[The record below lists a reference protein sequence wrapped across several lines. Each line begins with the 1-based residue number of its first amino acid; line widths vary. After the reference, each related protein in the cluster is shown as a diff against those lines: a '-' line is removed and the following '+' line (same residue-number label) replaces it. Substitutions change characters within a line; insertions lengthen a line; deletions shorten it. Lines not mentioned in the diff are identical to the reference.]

1 MCFLFDRSFASSVV
15 NSALATNLFEVPF
28 VKRHSTVSFVA
39 GQPLGYYYA
48 SWPLFALSHHILVLV
63 WWCAELVYPGRR
75 FRDYAILRDD
85 VVIVD
90 ESVAKV
96 YSAALGDLGVTK
108 SYSKSLISH
117 SGSAEFAKRF
127 RFRPATHTQS
137 LCQGCYCS

>member
-1 MCFLFDRSFASSVV
+1 M
-15 NSALATNLFEVPF
+15 
-28 VKRHSTVSFVA
+28 
-39 GQPLGYYYA
+39 
-48 SWPLFALSHHILVLV
+48 

-96 YSAALGDLGVTK
+96 YSAALGDLGVTIY
-108 SYSKSLISH
+108 YSKSLISH

>member
-1 MCFLFDRSFASSVV
+1 M
-15 NSALATNLFEVPF
+15 
-28 VKRHSTVSFVA
+28 
-39 GQPLGYYYA
+39 
-48 SWPLFALSHHILVLV
+48 

-96 YSAALGDLGVTK
+96 YSAAFGDLGVTI
-108 SYSKSLISH
+108 SYSKSIISH

-127 RFRPATHTQS
+127 GLPLALNPYVKGVIARD
-137 LCQGCYCS
+137 